1 MASNVRESLEK
12 RAQKAMLQHAFFRWE
27 SAVVIALT
35 LLLAVFGPNISA
47 VDFIPSWVWL
57 LSGLVAEALLVYSSY
72 SDPETGRQVVAQM
85 LQDDFQPDRLNDKKL
100 QRQVQEA
107 LDYRSRI
114 TAAIHERRESV
125 LKDNLTETASQI
137 DAWLENIYSL
147 ALRLDR
153 FQGEKVILDRDKK
166 RAQERIRQLEN
177 RIEVENDPVVKQQIE
192 FTMDGMQ
199 RQISTIE
206 SLEKTMDRAQLQ
218 LESTLSSLGTIY
230 SQTMLVGAK
239 DIDSGRAKRLRQD
252 IREEVE
258 ELDSILLAMDEV
270 YASGLEERKRRLS
283 PEDLDELEEGPEI
296 GASDELASES

>member
-1 MASNVRESLEK
+1 M
-12 RAQKAMLQHAFFRWE
+12 
-27 SAVVIALT
+27 
-35 LLLAVFGPNISA
+35 
-47 VDFIPSWVWL
+47 
-57 LSGLVAEALLVYSSY
+57 
-72 SDPETGRQVVAQM
+72 
-85 LQDDFQPDRLNDKKL
+85 
-100 QRQVQEA
+100 
-107 LDYRSRI
+107 
-114 TAAIHERRESV
+114 
-125 LKDNLTETASQI
+125 
-137 DAWLENIYSL
+137 
-147 ALRLDR
+147 
-153 FQGEKVILDRDKK
+153 
-166 RAQERIRQLEN
+166 
-177 RIEVENDPVVKQQIE
+177 VKQQIE

>member
-1 MASNVRESLEK
+1 
-12 RAQKAMLQHAFFRWE
+12 MLQHAFFRWE

-35 LLLAVFGPNISA
+35 LLLAVFGPNIPA

-57 LSGLVAEALLVYSSY
+57 LSGSVAEALLVYSSY

-85 LQDDFQPDRLNDKKL
+85 LQDDFQPDRLEDKKL
-100 QRQVQEA
+100 QRQVEEA

-125 LKDNLTETASQI
+125 LKDNLAETASQI
-137 DAWLENIYSL
+137 DDWLENIYNL
-147 ALRLDR
+147 ARRLDR
-153 FQGEKVILDRDKK
+153 YQSEKVILERDKK
-166 RAQERIRQLEN
+166 RAQERVRQLEN
-177 RIEVENDPVVKQQIE
+177 RIAVENDPVVRQQIE

-270 YASGLEERKRRLS
+270 YASGMEDRKRRLS
-283 PEDLDELEEGPEI
+283 PEEIGDRDDAPEK
-296 GASDELASES
+296 GASDHLASES